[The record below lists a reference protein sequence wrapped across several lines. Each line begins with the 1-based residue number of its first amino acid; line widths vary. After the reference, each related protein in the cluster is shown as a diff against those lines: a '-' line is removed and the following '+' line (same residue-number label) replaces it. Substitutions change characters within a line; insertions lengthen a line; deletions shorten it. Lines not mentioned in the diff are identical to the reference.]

1 MQCLKE
7 KMSNMKVTAAERDL
21 IEQIRNMN
29 METVMT
35 RPVVI
40 TDMKKKASDILLA
53 ISWRELANSYFHK
66 SSSWLYH
73 KMDGIDG
80 NGGKGGFTP
89 EEAEQLRG
97 ALVDLSNRI
106 RRVADTI

>member
-1 MQCLKE
+1 
-7 KMSNMKVTAAERDL
+7 MKVTAAERDL

>member
-1 MQCLKE
+1 
-7 KMSNMKVTAAERDL
+7 MSNMKVTAAERDL

>member
-1 MQCLKE
+1 
-7 KMSNMKVTAAERDL
+7 MKVTAAERDL

-53 ISWRELANSYFHK
+53 ISWRELANIYFHK

>member
-1 MQCLKE
+1 
-7 KMSNMKVTAAERDL
+7 
-21 IEQIRNMN
+21 MN

>member
-1 MQCLKE
+1 
-7 KMSNMKVTAAERDL
+7 MSNMKVTAAERDL

-97 ALVDLSNRI
+97 ALVDLSNRASSKHNFI
-106 RRVADTI
+106 N

>member
-1 MQCLKE
+1 M
-7 KMSNMKVTAAERDL
+7 D
-21 IEQIRNMN
+21 

-106 RRVADTI
+106 RRVADSI

>member
-1 MQCLKE
+1 
-7 KMSNMKVTAAERDL
+7 MSNMKVTAAERDL

-106 RRVADTI
+106 RRVAVTI